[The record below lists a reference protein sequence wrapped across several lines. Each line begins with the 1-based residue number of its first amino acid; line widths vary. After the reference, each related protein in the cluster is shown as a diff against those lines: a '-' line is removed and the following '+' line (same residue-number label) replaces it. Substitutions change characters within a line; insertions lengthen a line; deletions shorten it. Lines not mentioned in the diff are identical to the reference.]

1 MASPLGLTFD
11 RSSNSTKIGEY
22 TVIQGKAVHSLFN
35 NRGGQ
40 FSPFPSEADSSTGN
54 VTKIRTAN
62 DIHKDET
69 NDISI
74 SSIVDYTQKYEA
86 MKLDYSDFA
95 YLKNV
100 GVYPNNRLVI
110 ARRFAA
116 GVGNDLTSIS
126 STPLA
131 TLISWVKDGED
142 FISVSYNEEWM
153 DAESSFEDVLNDV
166 GKDVMASKDQGT
178 GIGSLAAS
186 GAGAIPLPG
195 FMEGIQYQVM
205 KNMGLTDAGIG
216 NSPLG
221 NPNLIREAKRRK
233 TLGKGEAGSGVKA
246 SFSIK
251 MEVEYE
257 QKFINGVDPTIVYM
271 DIIQNALTF
280 GTSDSQFQFNSAF
293 GTGVTNIIKDLI
305 SGDLGAIAKAIQGFV
320 QALLDAISQVG
331 KDIINALIDPPKD
344 DTKPSSGTVTNAI
357 EKAFASTIGHVISKY
372 KIRLIGVAN
381 ALTGSNST
389 PWHVTIGNPKKPL
402 FCSGDMLCKN
412 VQLTVGKNLAFN
424 DLPSYIKIS
433 FELENARNLGA
444 QEVFNR
450 FNTGK
455 GRSYVRLNKSFV
467 EAPDTTFATASS
479 TYVYRKDSNG
489 EIMKDQSTGK
499 PIVDK
504 KNTVTPTSSPQVVDG
519 YIVDFGD
526 DKIYKKP
533 DSIDAKIGDNTTAAS
548 PDNNPTKIEPSNQS
562 GSTTPGATTPI
573 SASPTPPPMVPGSVP
588 LSNSQISHVNDSDL
602 SARSSYIDDQLK
614 ETKPTETQTYTDSNG
629 VTKTI
634 FWENPKYGELTREK
648 NKIKDEQEDRA
659 EDKSLGITSNVQ
671 APPNS
676 FFQEPDPLA

>member
-1 MASPLGLTFD
+1 MSSPLGLTWET
-11 RSSNSTKIGEY
+11 SQPSTGIGTY
-22 TVIQGKAVHSLFN
+22 QVVGGKAVQSLFS

-40 FSPFPSEADSSTGN
+40 FSPFPESADKSSGS
-54 VTKIRTAN
+54 VTQIKTSS
-62 DIHKDET
+62 DIHSDEA

-74 SSIVDYTQKYEA
+74 SSIVEHTRKYDS
-86 MKLDYSDFA
+86 MRLDYADFA

-100 GVYPNNRLVI
+100 GVFPNNRLIV
-110 ARRFAA
+110 ARRFPA
-116 GVGNDLTSIS
+116 GVGNDLTSVS
-126 STPLA
+126 SVPLA

-142 FISVSYNEEWM
+142 FISVSYNEEWT
-153 DAESSFEDVLNDV
+153 DAESSFEDILNDV

-186 GAGAIPLPG
+186 GAGAIPMSG

-216 NSPLG
+216 NSPIG

-331 KDIINALIDPPKD
+331 KDIIDALIDPPKD

-389 PWHVTIGNPKKPL
+389 PWHVTIGNPKKPI
-402 FCSGDMLCKN
+402 FCSGDMLCKD
-412 VQLTVGKNLAFN
+412 VKLTVGKNLAFN

-467 EAPDTTFATASS
+467 ESPDVTFATASS
-479 TYVYRKDSNG
+479 TYVYGN
-489 EIMKDQSTGK
+489 
-499 PIVDK
+499 PIIDEKSV
-504 KNTVTPTSSPQVVDG
+504 VTPTSSPQVVDD
-519 YIVDFGD
+519 YIVNFGSN
-526 DKIYKKP
+526 
-533 DSIDAKIGDNTTAAS
+533 SIDPAPSTPPLTGDS
-548 PDNNPTKIEPSNQS
+548 SKNNPSGDGKTQVDTNPPTKIEPSNQS

-588 LSNSQISHVNDSDL
+588 LSGSQISHVNDSDL
-602 SARSSYIDDQLK
+602 SARSSYIDEELK
-614 ETKPTETQTYTDSNG
+614 NTPPLLDNTYTDTNG
-629 VTKTI
+629 VTSTYQTI
-634 FWENPKYGELTREK
+634 NPKYKMLQNEK
-648 NKIKDEQEDRA
+648 EDIKSEQEDRA
-659 EDKSLGITSNVQ
+659 EDKSLGISNNVQ
-671 APPNS
+671 SNNNTNNNVA
-676 FFQEPDPLA
+676 

>member
-1 MASPLGLTFD
+1 MSSPLGLTWET
-11 RSSNSTKIGEY
+11 SQPSTGIGTY
-22 TVIQGKAVHSLFN
+22 QVVGGKAVQSLFS

-40 FSPFPSEADSSTGN
+40 FSPFPESADKSSGS
-54 VTKIRTAN
+54 VTQIKTSS
-62 DIHKDET
+62 DIHSDEA

-74 SSIVDYTQKYEA
+74 SSIVEHTRKYDS
-86 MKLDYSDFA
+86 MRLDYADFA

-100 GVYPNNRLVI
+100 GVFPNNRLIV
-110 ARRFAA
+110 ARRFPA
-116 GVGNDLTSIS
+116 GVGNDLTSVS
-126 STPLA
+126 SVPLA

-142 FISVSYNEEWM
+142 FISVSYNEEWT
-153 DAESSFEDVLNDV
+153 DAESSFEDILNDV
-166 GKDVMASKDQGT
+166 GKNVMASMDQGT
-178 GIGSLAAS
+178 GIGSKAAS
-186 GAGAIPLPG
+186 GFGAIPMPG

-233 TLGKGEAGSGVKA
+233 TLGKGETGGWSGVKA

-280 GTSDSQFQFNSAF
+280 GTSDSAFQFNSAF
-293 GTGVTNIIKDLI
+293 GTGVTGVIKDLI

-389 PWHVTIGNPKKPL
+389 PWHVTIGNPKKPI
-402 FCSGDMLCKN
+402 FCSGDMLCKG

-455 GRSYVRLNKSFV
+455 GRSYVRLHKSFV

-479 TYVYRKDSNG
+479 ISVYRKDSNG

-499 PIVDK
+499 PIIDEKSV
-504 KNTVTPTSSPQVVDG
+504 VTPITSTQVVDD
-519 YIVDFGD
+519 YIVNFESN
-526 DKIYKKP
+526 
-533 DSIDAKIGDNTTAAS
+533 SIDPAPSTPPLTGDS
-548 PDNNPTKIEPSNQS
+548 SKNNPSGDGKTQVDTNPPTKIEPSNQS

-588 LSNSQISHVNDSDL
+588 LSGSQISDVNDSDL
-602 SARSSYIDDQLK
+602 SARSSYIDEELK
-614 ETKPTETQTYTDSNG
+614 NTPRYYPPGSLR
-629 VTKTI
+629 
-634 FWENPKYGELTREK
+634 ENPNYNNLQQEK
-648 NKIKDEQEDRA
+648 RSIKAEQEDRA
-659 EDKSLGITSNVQ
+659 EDKSLGISNNVQ
-671 APPNS
+671 SNNNTNNNVA
-676 FFQEPDPLA
+676 